1 MTTSRITFV
10 LPFFNEEGFIG
21 DTIDSL
27 AAQGC
32 HRFALA
38 LVDNGSTDGSV
49 TEAEAALARSP
60 QLRAEMLSEPT
71 PGKTMAIMAGIA
83 ATSGELVGTL
93 DADTFYPPD
102 YVERLLA
109 AFDANPDAAM
119 VIGINT
125 GSDRRGS
132 QVSPSKRM
140 QIALWPRKCHGGGCA
155 QAFRRDALEQAGGFD
170 PARWPFVLEDHEIV
184 CRVRE
189 YGGIAYDPR
198 LVCHASDRR
207 SDRSDA
213 HWNRLER
220 LLYKLVPAGR
230 ESWFF
235 DKFLR
240 RRFAKRGLSNLQLRN
255 QAWKAGEGSA

>member
-1 MTTSRITFV
+1 MAEPRITFV
-10 LPFFNEEGFIG
+10 LPFYNEADFIA
-21 DTIDSL
+21 DTLASL
-27 AAQGC
+27 AAQACGD
-32 HRFALA
+32 FELV

-49 TEAEAALARSP
+49 AIAKAELDRSP
-60 QLRAEMLSEPT
+60 RLRGRFVSEPS
-71 PGKTMAIMAGIA
+71 PGKTNALVAGMAV
-83 ATSGELVGTL
+83 ATHEFVGTL

-125 GSDRRGS
+125 GSDQRRS

-198 LVCHASDRR
+198 LVCRASDRR

>member
-1 MTTSRITFV
+1 MAEPRITFV
-10 LPFFNEEGFIG
+10 LPFYNETDFIA
-21 DTIDSL
+21 DTLSSL
-27 AAQGC
+27 AAQAC
-32 HRFALA
+32 WDFELV
-38 LVDNGSTDGSV
+38 LVDNGSTDRSV
-49 TEAEAALARSP
+49 ATAKAELDRSP
-60 QLRAEMLSEPT
+60 RLRARFVSEPS
-71 PGKTMAIMAGIA
+71 PGKTNALVAGMAA
-83 ATSGELVGTL
+83 ASHEFVGTL

-125 GSDRRGS
+125 GSARGRS
-132 QVSPSKRM
+132 QVSLTKRM

-189 YGGIAYDPR
+189 FGAIAYDPR
-198 LVCHASDRR
+198 LVCHASERR

-213 HWNRLER
+213 HWSRLER
-220 LLYKLVPAGR
+220 LLYKLVPASG

-235 DKFLR
+235 DSFLR
-240 RRFAKRGLSNLQLRN
+240 QRFEKRGLSNLRLRN
-255 QAWKAGEGSA
+255 QAWKTGEGNS